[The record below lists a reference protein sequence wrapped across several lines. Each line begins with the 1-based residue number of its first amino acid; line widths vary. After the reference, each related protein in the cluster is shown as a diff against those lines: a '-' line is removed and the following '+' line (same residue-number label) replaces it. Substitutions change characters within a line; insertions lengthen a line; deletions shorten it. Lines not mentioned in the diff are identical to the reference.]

1 MIFLIYDKKKKK
13 KKKKKRRRRFEL
25 NLENLFPWHVCVGVD
40 PKFIK

>member
-13 KKKKKRRRRFEL
+13 KKGTRRRRRFEL
-25 NLENLFPWHVCVGVD
+25 NLENLFLWHVWMGVD